1 MLLKCTK
8 AHVNECPDDEQGR
21 KCPRG
26 KKCPFMHRRR
36 KKKSQKLLEEE
47 ETEQMDVVEE
57 KEEEVTDFGDSFI
70 SFAKTSTSE
79 VNRVQEPVSNTSG
92 IEYLNLKH
100 FE

>member
-1 MLLKCTK
+1 
-8 AHVNECPDDEQGR
+8 
-21 KCPRG
+21 
-26 KKCPFMHRRR
+26 MHRRR
-36 KKKSQKLLEEE
+36 KKKSQKLEEE
-47 ETEQMDVVEE
+47 ETQTMDVEEE